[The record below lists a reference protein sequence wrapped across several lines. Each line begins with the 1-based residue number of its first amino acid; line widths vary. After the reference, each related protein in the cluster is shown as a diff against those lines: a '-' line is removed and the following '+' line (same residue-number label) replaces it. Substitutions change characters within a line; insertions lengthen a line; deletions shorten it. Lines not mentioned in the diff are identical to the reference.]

1 MKVISIANQK
11 GGVGKTTTSYALVY
25 GLMKKGYRVLG
36 IDLDPQA
43 NFSFCFE
50 GIRTSNVATIYEVL
64 KREVPIDKS
73 IQISRDN
80 VHVIPSNILLSGA
93 DLDLNFTG
101 KEYRLKESLEE
112 IEDHYDFV
120 ILDCPPSLSTL
131 TINAFTAS
139 KDVIVPLGTDIFSLQ
154 GIGQLNDTIRTVQ
167 RYCNSKL
174 KIAGFLITKWNN
186 RSVLNN
192 EIYNAIIEFGNKLN
206 TKVFDSKIRES
217 VVIKEAQTKS
227 TNLFDYAPL
236 NNAVVDYQSFVDEYL
251 GGD

>member
-11 GGVGKTTTSYALVY
+11 GGVGKTTTSYALTY
-25 GLMKKGYRVLG
+25 GLMRRGYKVLG

-43 NFSFCFE
+43 NFSFCFD
-50 GIRTSNVATIYEVL
+50 GIKTNNVATVYEVL
-64 KREVPIDKS
+64 KKEVPIKKA
-73 IQISRDN
+73 IQISRDD
-80 VHVIPSNILLSGA
+80 VHILPSNILLSGA

-101 KEYRLKESLEE
+101 KEYRLQEALSE
-112 IEDHYDFV
+112 IEDQYDYV
-120 ILDCPPSLSTL
+120 IIDCPPSLSTL

-167 RYCNSKL
+167 RYCNNKL
-174 KIAGFLITKWNN
+174 KIAGFLITKWNS

-192 EIYNAIIEFGNKLN
+192 EIFNTIIEFGNKLN
-206 TKVFDSKIRES
+206 TIVFENKIRES

-227 TNLFDYAPL
+227 TNLFD
-236 NNAVVDYQSFVDEYL
+236 
-251 GGD
+251 